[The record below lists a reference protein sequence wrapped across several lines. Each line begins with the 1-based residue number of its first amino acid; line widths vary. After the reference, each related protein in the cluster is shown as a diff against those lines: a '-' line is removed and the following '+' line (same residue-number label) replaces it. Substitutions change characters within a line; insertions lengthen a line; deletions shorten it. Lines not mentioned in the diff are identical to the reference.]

1 MFIEN
6 FYTEKDSRIL
16 ISKQQ
21 ASNFAKQIADDF
33 NPIHDPDSKYF
44 CVPGDL
50 LFSLI
55 LEKYG
60 LSQQMTFTF
69 SGMVGD
75 NIPLHF
81 PENISRTNTD
91 EFSITDDDEKQY
103 LRVEHQGDISTK
115 KEMISEFTKNY
126 VAFSGTNFPDVIVPL
141 MAEHNVM
148 INPDRPLVIYDSMSI
163 SLDTVDMQH
172 PTLEPIGSSL
182 KVQGKKA
189 IALLEFAVKSEGK
202 TIGQGLKR
210 LALRGLRE
218 FDQERVEKVI
228 DYYNERKINLAPKSR
243 LS

>member
-6 FYTEKDSRIL
+6 FYTEKNSRVL

-21 ASNFAKQIADDF
+21 ASTFAKQIADDF
-33 NPIHDPDSKYF
+33 NPIHDPGSKYF

-75 NIPLHF
+75 NVPLHF
-81 PENISRTNTD
+81 PPGSKDTNNN
-91 EFSITDDDEKQY
+91 EFSITDDNEKQY
-103 LRVEHQGDISTK
+103 LRVEHSGEVSTE
-115 KEMISEFTKNY
+115 KEMISEFTRNY
-126 VAFSGTNFPDVIVPL
+126 VAFSGKNFPDVIVPL

-163 SLDTVDMQH
+163 NLDTVDIQQ
-172 PTLEPIGSSL
+172 PTLEPIGTSL

-202 TIGQGLKR
+202 TIGKGLKK
-210 LALRGLRE
+210 LALRGLRD
-218 FDQERVEKVI
+218 FDQERVEKMV
-228 DYYNERKINLAPKSR
+228 DYYNNRKVTLAP
-243 LS
+243 